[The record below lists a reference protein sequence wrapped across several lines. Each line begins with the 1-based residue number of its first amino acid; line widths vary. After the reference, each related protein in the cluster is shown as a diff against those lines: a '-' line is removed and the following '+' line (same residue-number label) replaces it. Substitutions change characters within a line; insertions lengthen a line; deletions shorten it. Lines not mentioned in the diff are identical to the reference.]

1 MRATTPVGDLPVNSP
16 TPDPRDT
23 VSRTSDGP
31 VQGTAAS
38 LRVVGRTGSFY
49 RPIRERG
56 PA

>member
-1 MRATTPVGDLPVNSP
+1 MTPP

-23 VSRTSDGP
+23 PFRTTNGP

-56 PA
+56 PAA